1 MASFLESLGLSG
13 SSGVP
18 TNLTDEELAAYQ
30 AAQANAASRSEYV
43 PTVDLTQDQD
53 KLAAPA
59 QASAQAKPTA
69 DPADVNKAPVASSQ
83 PSAQAT
89 GGDKPGFLSRMFS
102 AIEQPNVSQAL
113 IAAGA
118 NMMANTNYGT
128 SGWSAIGQ
136 GIQAGQG
143 AYNQLRQQQ
152 IMNQMAG
159 MQYQRQAVKD
169 QAEINSKNAETQGT
183 QLANQQIRNLQAY
196 MAKAGANFNPM
207 EAVAYGASP
216 DAATKVFQSLHPN
229 VQIIDNG
236 MSNVLFDPMSRQV
249 VATMPKSQVVQT
261 PAGST
266 SQVVTGPGA
275 AFGGPGASAGS
286 SPASGTGVS
295 SQTLQQGGMT
305 PKEQADAIAPFTSAS
320 QQAATQGEQ
329 INNVLGKL
337 QTAEALTGNSGGV
350 QGAAYRALKQNLGV
364 TDPNSFIR
372 QKFAA
377 MNVTQ
382 ELALLPSNAKPNQF
396 LEKSLQQTVV
406 DADKATP
413 TQLLT
418 TTAYNS
424 VMAQAHQV
432 DADARAAYVQ
442 ANGGTTANLTKA
454 TTITVN
460 GMQRTYPTG
469 TSIAKVSADAREH
482 FVDWNP
488 PLINPEV
495 VSAKNMSNADI
506 QKILTVAKDPA
517 KRAKLQEA
525 GLLLPPMFGGGK

>member
-1 MASFLESLGLSG
+1 MASFLESLGLDG

-30 AAQANAASRSEYV
+30 VAQANAASRSNYV
-43 PTVDLTQDQD
+43 PTVDLTQGQD
-53 KLAAPA
+53 NAAVPA
-59 QASAQAKPTA
+59 QASAQAQTAA
-69 DPADVNKAPVASSQ
+69 DPADVNQAPAAIQASP
-83 PSAQAT
+83 PSSDD
-89 GGDKPGFLSRMFS
+89 GKPGFFSRMFS

-159 MQYQRQAVKD
+159 MQYQRQAFKD
-169 QAEINSKNAETQGT
+169 QAEINSKNAATQST
-183 QLANQQIRNLQAY
+183 ELANQQIKNLQAY
-196 MAKAGANFNPM
+196 MAKAGAKNFNPM
-207 EAVAYGASP
+207 EAVAYGANP

-236 MSNVLFDPMSRQV
+236 MSNVLFDPMSRQI

-275 AFGGPGASAGS
+275 AFGAPGAPAGARVDPS
-286 SPASGTGVS
+286 NGVS

-413 TQLLT
+413 SQLLT

-442 ANGGTTANLTKA
+442 ATGGTTGNLTKP
-454 TTITVN
+454 TTITFN
-460 GMQRTYPTG
+460 GMQKTYPQG
-469 TSIAKVSADAREH
+469 TSITKVAADAREH

-488 PLINPEV
+488 PLINPDV
-495 VSAKNMSNADI
+495 VSAKNMSNTDI